1 MQYWEY
7 NEERQRGTRE
17 FPVEFHHIDSRH
29 PRYAMPYHWHM
40 EFELLRV
47 LEGKFFLTLDR
58 QEFALQAGDY
68 AFIGGGTLH
77 GGFPQDCVY
86 ECIVFDLRP
95 FAHGHTACR
104 EVLEQFL
111 SRKLLPREHY
121 PASMTD
127 FTGVLQGLFSAVST
141 GGTGSELLMQ
151 GELYRFF
158 GLLLQNGEF
167 HPGTQEDREP
177 ERRILQLKQA
187 LAVIENHF
195 DRDITLDELSRA
207 AGMSP
212 KYFCRFFRAMT
223 HRTPIEYLNYY
234 RLERACYLLT
244 ATDQPITRIAMDC
257 GFNDLSYFI
266 RSFKKQKGITPKKY
280 RNGLSN
286 IDLTGAVS
294 GTAVSAPNTAASPA
308 VGLQTVP

>member
-47 LEGKFFLTLDR
+47 LEGEFFLTLDR
-58 QEFALQAGDY
+58 KELSLQAGDY
-68 AFIGGGTLH
+68 ALISGGMLH
-77 GGFPQDCVY
+77 GGFPRDCVY

-95 FAHGHTACR
+95 FAQGQTACR
-104 EVLEQFL
+104 SVLEQFL
-111 SRKLLPREHY
+111 SRRLVAREYY
-121 PASMTD
+121 PASMPG
-127 FTGVLQGLFSAVST
+127 FPAIFQGLFSAVSN
-141 GGTGSELLMQ
+141 GGPGSELLMQ

-158 GLLLQNGEF
+158 GLLMQQGEF
-167 HPGTQEDREP
+167 HSGAQEDREP

-187 LAVIENHF
+187 LEVIETHF
-195 DRDITLDELSRA
+195 DRDITLEELSRA
-207 AGMSP
+207 AGMSS

-244 ATDQPITRIAMDC
+244 STDLPVTRIAMDC

-266 RSFKKQKGITPKKY
+266 RSFKKQKGVTPKKY
-280 RNGLSN
+280 R
-286 IDLTGAVS
+286 DGAQH
-294 GTAVSAPNTAASPA
+294 AS
-308 VGLQTVP
+308 LQAQKPVI

>member
-17 FPVEFHHIDSRH
+17 FPVEFHHIDSHH

-47 LEGKFFLTLDR
+47 LKGEFCLTLDG
-58 QEFALQAGDY
+58 QEFSLQAGDY
-68 AFIGGGTLH
+68 ALIGGGILH
-77 GGFPQDCVY
+77 GGFPRNCVY

-95 FAHGHTACR
+95 FAQGQTAGR
-104 EVLEQFL
+104 GVLEQFL
-111 SRKLLPREHY
+111 SRKLLAREYY
-121 PASMTD
+121 PSFMTG
-127 FTGVLQGLFSAVST
+127 FTHILQGLFSAVSQD
-141 GGTGSELLMQ
+141 GPGRELLMQ

-158 GLLLQNGEF
+158 GLLLQEGAYSAGQGE
-167 HPGTQEDREP
+167 TREP

-195 DRDITLDELSRA
+195 DRDITLEELSRA

-244 ATDQPITRIAMDC
+244 STDLPITRIAMDC

-266 RSFKKQKGITPKKY
+266 RSFKKQKGVTPKKY
-280 RNGLSN
+280 RDGARPYPLQLSQ
-286 IDLTGAVS
+286 GMV
-294 GTAVSAPNTAASPA
+294 
-308 VGLQTVP
+308 